1 MKARLICLAALMW
14 VAASATAL
22 AHHSFA
28 MFDMTK
34 EVKLEG
40 TIKTFKWTNPHAW
53 VEINVTESDGTV
65 KMWAVEM
72 TSPNNLARQGWK
84 RSTLKSGDKVIMVVH
99 PLRDGNPGG
108 SFFNVTLKDG
118 TVMHQ

>member
-14 VAASATAL
+14 ALGAAPAL

-28 MFDMTK
+28 MFDMAK
-34 EVKLEG
+34 ELKLEG

-53 VEINVTESDGTV
+53 IEINVTEPDGSV
-65 KMWAVEM
+65 KMWAIEM

-84 RSTLKSGDKVIMVVH
+84 RSTLKPGDKVIMVIH

-108 SFFNVTLKDG
+108 AFFNVTLKNG
-118 TVMHQ
+118 RVMHQ